1 MNRIGD
7 ICESNPIYHCCDVW
21 RNVRPRAGPLRVI
34 FGDTA
39 IVKASR
45 GRDHRGGK
53 RKVSAGGSAR
63 NHYLAD
69 VKVVL
74 RCVTSDP
81 VQRATTDLNR
91 CRSERNFRYAVL
103 NIHCG
108 PPHFQIRQE

>member
-7 ICESNPIYHCCDVW
+7 IFESDPIYHCGDIW
-21 RNVRPRAGPLRVI
+21 RSVGPRAGPLRVV

-39 IVKASR
+39 IVEASG

-63 NHYLAD
+63 NHHLAD

-74 RCVTSDP
+74 RCVAANP
-81 VQRATTDLNR
+81 VQRATTVLHR
-91 CRSERNFRYAVL
+91 CWSERNFRYAVL
-103 NIHCG
+103 
-108 PPHFQIRQE
+108 